1 MSGRDTAGAV
11 SPPSGGRSLI
21 AGILEARARSTPDAV
36 ALSEYD
42 GDSLTFA
49 AWRQRSDCVARGLIA
64 SGVLP
69 GDRVVL
75 LLDIGRWI
83 EFAIS
88 YIAVLKAGSTVVT
101 VSGHWTATDVRRVL
115 DDVGPDLIV
124 AAAPVEGVSIETVA
138 PNDLEAR
145 GGAAPISHQPVAR
158 TAELQCRGGA
168 LHTPLLRQWSERD
181 LVSLAGIARDGDQAG
196 PWDDLWP
203 RSPARLLHAF
213 APGSRAA
220 AAALLASL
228 GPGRGAVVSA
238 RSTAPLGCVDP
249 RSFTAAIAA
258 IRPTILGLP
267 GSAAQALL
275 AMGVLRSSALTS
287 VQSVLIEAD
296 STAEILERVSA
307 ALPGVT
313 VSAIGDGR
321 ELRAAGRPVVTR
333 DMAPTSAH
341 AERTAPELFPALTS
355 QVGMVWHEQLTP
367 GSFNLSPLVRRY
379 IGDLDVAAME
389 AALSHLVARHAA
401 LRTSFRIVDGELMQ
415 AVSAAVPIKLPIIDL
430 DAHTLESI
438 EAELARRVRDARSG
452 PFDLARGPLFAPSLL
467 RLGPR
472 DHVMIIRVH
481 HTVFDDWSVGTFRDE
496 LSTLY
501 RAFRSGEPSPLPPL
515 RASYADVCR
524 RKLGVLKGASGATD
538 LAFWRRELAAAPA
551 ALELDI
557 GDPETPRGAPMPAAA
572 PVRIEL
578 PSDLAHGLTD
588 LARRQRA
595 TVFMV
600 MLAALAVVVSRA
612 TAQEDLVM
620 SMLAA
625 DRDSPDEAS
634 LIGCFAK
641 KVILHISLA
650 GDPAFAT
657 LVERARQSVLAS
669 VSHKTP
675 SFETV
680 VQDCLNPVAAVHG
693 ISARVSVKFQSAAA
707 ASTPLHLPGLEVR
720 AVAAAAPIPAPHFQA
735 RRGGDAPPDAAG
747 IWGAGVYAG
756 TFLELTLDHDP
767 NTTTLV
773 ATGVFHAPLV
783 AALLRD
789 VIEVVR
795 GAVRDPDVPLSL
807 MHRSGDGASV
817 ASGHYAGGKAR
828 TGFGVD
834 GFAIDPARIEAALR
848 ELNGVDDVVVEAR
861 DDGSGRQRLVAR
873 IAGTHP
879 PCLEEMRVHLWRR
892 LPGYPWPAR
901 ADVVASPRGD
911 GRGDEPTTMQGD
923 AQESAAPVDS
933 RMGVDGERCR
943 ALQAMLLALW
953 RDAAGQ
959 QDVPSSGNYWQ
970 IFSFLD
976 ALSEARGLGISVD
989 AGAVTR
995 NRTLDSL
1002 AVDVVVRDGR

>member
-1 MSGRDTAGAV
+1 M
-11 SPPSGGRSLI
+11 LQ
-21 AGILEARARSTPDAV
+21 ARARNTPDAV

-49 AWRQRSDCVARGLIA
+49 AWEQRANCVARGLVA
-64 SGVLP
+64 SGVHA
-69 GDRVVL
+69 GGRVAF
-75 LLDIGRWI
+75 LLDIDRWI

-88 YIAVLKAGSTVVT
+88 YVAVLKAGATVVT

-138 PNDLEAR
+138 PTDLEAR
-145 GGAAPISHQPVAR
+145 GGAAPISHPPAAG
-158 TAELQCRGGA
+158 TAELQCRVGA
-168 LHTPLLRQWSERD
+168 LHAPRLRQWSERE
-181 LVSLAGIARDGDQAG
+181 LLSLAGVAGDGDQAG

-203 RSPARLLHAF
+203 RSPQRLLHAF

-228 GPGRGAVVSA
+228 GPGRGAVVAA

-249 RSFTAAIAA
+249 RSFTAALAA
-258 IRPTILGLP
+258 IRPTTLGVP

-275 AMGVLRSSALTS
+275 AMGVLRSSAALIS

-296 STAEILERVSA
+296 STAEVVERVSA

-313 VSAIGDGR
+313 VSAMGDGG
-321 ELRAAGRPVVTR
+321 EFRAAGGPIVTR
-333 DMAPTSAH
+333 DMELPTSH
-341 AERTAPELFPALTS
+341 AERTAPELMPALTS

-401 LRTSFRIVDGELMQ
+401 LRTTFRIVDGELVQ
-415 AVSAAVPIKLPIIDL
+415 AVSAAVPIKLPIVEL
-430 DAHTLESI
+430 GTHTPDSI
-438 EAELARRVRDARSG
+438 EAELARRVRDARTR
-452 PFDLARGPLFAPSLL
+452 PFDLERGPLFAPSLV
-467 RLGPR
+467 RLGAR

-515 RASYADVCR
+515 RTSYADVCR
-524 RKLGVLKGASGATD
+524 RKLRVLMGASGATD
-538 LAFWRRELAAAPA
+538 LAFWRSELAAAPA
-551 ALELDI
+551 TLELDI
-557 GDPETPRGAPMPAAA
+557 GDPDMPRGVPMPAAA

-578 PSDLAHGLTD
+578 PADLAHGLTD

-600 MLAALAVVVSRA
+600 MLAAFAVAVSRA
-612 TAQEDLVM
+612 AAREDLVM

-625 DRDSPDEAS
+625 DRDSPDEAN

-650 GDPAFAT
+650 GEPTFAT
-657 LVERARQSVLAS
+657 LVERARHSVLAS

-680 VQDCLNPVAAVHG
+680 VQECLNPVAAVHG
-693 ISARVSVKFQSAAA
+693 LSARVSVKFQAAAA
-707 ASTPLHLPGLEVR
+707 ASIPLQLPGLEVR

-735 RRGGDAPPDAAG
+735 RRGGDAPPNAGG

-756 TFLELTLDHDP
+756 TFLELTLDHDRD
-767 NTTTLV
+767 TTALV
-773 ATGVFHAPLV
+773 ATGAFHTSPV
-783 AALLRD
+783 AALLND
-789 VIEVVR
+789 VIEVIR
-795 GAVRDPDVPLSL
+795 GAVRDPNVPLPL
-807 MHRSGDGASV
+807 MPRSASGASA
-817 ASGHYAGGKAR
+817 ASDHYAGGK
-828 TGFGVD
+828 TGSGVSVD
-834 GFAIDPARIEAALR
+834 GFPIDPARIEAALR
-848 ELNGVDDVVVEAR
+848 ELDGVDDVAVEAH
-861 DDGSGRQRLVAR
+861 DDGSGRQRLVTR

-892 LPGYPWPAR
+892 LPGYPWPAT
-901 ADVVASPRGD
+901 ADVVASPRGG
-911 GRGDEPTTMQGD
+911 GRDDEPTTMDDD
-923 AQESAAPVDS
+923 AQESPAS
-933 RMGVDGERCR
+933 RMSVGDGERCR
-943 ALQAMLLALW
+943 ALYAALLALW

-976 ALSEARGLGISVD
+976 ALSEARRLGIGVN
-989 AGAVTR
+989 ARAVIR

-1002 AVDVVVRDGR
+1002 AVDLVARDGR